1 MKSGY
6 KNKTSSLNMCKSRKR
21 SLLIRKKKRR
31 RKWSTKKMDTIRRL
45 RSSSNLK
52 LMRSTTHAKKIEEY

>member
-1 MKSGY
+1 M
-6 KNKTSSLNMCKSRKR
+6 LSR
-21 SLLIRKKKRR
+21 KKRR
-31 RKWSTKKMDTIRRL
+31 RRKWNIKKMGTIRRL